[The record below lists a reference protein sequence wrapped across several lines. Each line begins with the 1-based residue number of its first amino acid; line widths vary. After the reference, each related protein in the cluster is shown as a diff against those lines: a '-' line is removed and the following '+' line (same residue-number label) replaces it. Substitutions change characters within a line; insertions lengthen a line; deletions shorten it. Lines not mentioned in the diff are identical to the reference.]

1 MRVRYSFGSRHT
13 GSIGNIL
20 KQKVKFP
27 IVMKEVIDI
36 SDIILQ
42 VLDARF
48 VEDMRNED
56 LEKMLV
62 RKKKKTSYVLNK
74 ADLVNVSDIE
84 SKLPAD
90 MRPYVFVSVKT
101 GQGIKDLRNRIS
113 IEAKRVEIPSGMNR
127 VQVGVVGYPNAGKS
141 SLINKIARRGVA
153 SISKH
158 AGHTKGMQKI
168 RLSEDILLLDTPG
181 VIPDSKYST
190 DRKDLASRDA
200 KLGSRTYSNVKDPED
215 VVNYLISPPK
225 KPKKEGEEEDEES
238 KNVVE
243 EITDISRAID
253 KFYEIDSY
261 GDSEV
266 LIEKIGKKKNFLKKG
281 GEVDTDR
288 AARLILRDWQDGK
301 IKL

>member
-13 GSIGNIL
+13 GVLGNIK
-20 KQKVKFP
+20 KQRVKFP
-27 IVMKEVIDI
+27 VVMKEVIDI

-48 VEDMRNED
+48 VEDMRNTD
-56 LEKMLV
+56 LEKMLD
-62 RKKKKTSYVLNK
+62 KKKKVKIYVLNK
-74 ADLVNVSDIE
+74 ADLVNVSEIE

-90 MRPYVFVSVKT
+90 LRPYVFVSVKT
-101 GQGIKDLRNRIS
+101 GQGIKDLRDRIR
-113 IEAKRVEIPSGMNR
+113 IEAKRVELPSGMNR
-127 VQVGVVGYPNAGKS
+127 VHVGVVGYPNAGKS

-168 RLSEDILLLDTPG
+168 KLCEGVLLLDTPG
-181 VIPDSKYST
+181 VIPDSSYSS
-190 DRKDLASRDA
+190 DKKEMLSRDA

-215 VVNYLISPPK
+215 VVSYLMAPPR
-225 KPKKEGEEEDEES
+225 KPKKEGEEEEEK

-243 EITDISRAID
+243 EVTETAQAID
-253 KFYEIDSY
+253 RFYEVESN

-266 LIEKIGKKKNFLKKG
+266 LIEKLGKKKNLLKKG
-281 GEVDTDR
+281 GEVDSDR
-288 AARLILRDWQDGK
+288 TARLILRDWQDGK